1 MSTFQS
7 KVTEETIEMDGLYI
21 TTVTKPEPRPHETI
35 DPNEAQIGDFHM
47 SLFTL
52 DEWRELSALIEKAI
66 QEVTK

>member
-7 KVTEETIEMDGLYI
+7 KVTEVTIRMDGLHI
-21 TTVTKPEPRPHETI
+21 TTVTLPDHKPNETR